1 MDYLSGMIF
10 NQTGWVISTA
20 ELATAGIAA
29 LVFLAFVVAL
39 VRSGRARRRA
49 EAAAT
54 TRAAELQGHV
64 SELLKTQSELS
75 GRLQSMSEMF
85 GTGQS
90 HLNKTLSDRLDSLGH
105 RLSQSVGEQTRT
117 TGESL
122 KQLYERLAI
131 LDVAQKNIND
141 LAGQVTNLSNILD
154 NKQTRGAFGQ
164 GRMEAIIADGL
175 PKGAYGFQ
183 ATLSNR
189 NRPDCLVFMPNA
201 APPLVVDAKFPLEG
215 YSALKEAASP
225 EGLKSAQQ
233 HFRTDIIKHVK
244 DIKDRYLIPGE
255 TQDTAFMFVPSES
268 VFAEIH
274 ERFEDIVQRAYK
286 ARVVIVSPSL
296 LMLSI
301 QVIQAV
307 LKDARLREQAH
318 IIHDEVMKLMTDIGR
333 LDDRVRKLAQ
343 HFGQAQVDIDQILT
357 SSDKVTKRGRRIE
370 SLGFGDSK
378 PDDLATDQAAERP
391 RPRLAGNE

>member
-1 MDYLSGMIF
+1 MDPVIEALSRLAGRPITEF
-10 NQTGWVISTA
+10 
-20 ELATAGIAA
+20 ELAIGAA
-29 LVFLAFVVAL
+29 VVFILLAFAIGF
-39 VRSGRARRRA
+39 VRSRRASRRA
-49 EAAAT
+49 EAAAAA
-54 TRAAELQGHV
+54 RAAELEAQVGD
-64 SELLKTQSELS
+64 LLRAQSELS
-75 GRLQSMSEMF
+75 GRLQAVGEMV
-85 GTGQS
+85 GTSQS
-90 HLNKTLSDRLDSLGH
+90 DLNRTLSERLDGLGH
-105 RLSQSVGEQTRT
+105 RLSQSVGEQTRS
-117 TGESL
+117 TGQSL
-122 KQLYERLAI
+122 KQLYERLAV

-189 NRPDCLVFMPNA
+189 SRPDCLVFMPNE

-215 YSALKEAASP
+215 YTALKQAETP
-225 EGLKSAQQ
+225 EQGKAAQQ
-233 HFRTDIIKHVK
+233 KFRADIIKHVK
-244 DIKDRYLIPGE
+244 DIRDRYFIPGE

-274 ERFEDIVQRAYK
+274 ERFEDIVQRAHK

-307 LKDARLREQAH
+307 LRDARLREQAH
-318 IIHDEVMKLMTDIGR
+318 IIHDEVMKLMADIGR
-333 LDDRVRKLAQ
+333 LDDRVRKLAL
-343 HFGQAQVDIDQILT
+343 HFGQAQADIEMIQT

-370 SLGFGDSK
+370 NLGFGGEGGDGA
-378 PDDLATDQAAERP
+378 ATGNVSQHP